1 MQRTGILVTC
11 CENSTE
17 TQQFEDLRHD
27 FDFCCLLLD
36 CLVKVKEIL
45 DTAETNP
52 SMEIA
57 ATTDLYVWIVAHETQ
72 TTQKMFPLFSSC
84 HSCHFLV
91 FVSLLSRSLPD
102 ADGDEMTAFRMTEP
116 LHGQKM
122 YVELLG

>member
-1 MQRTGILVTC
+1 VKTLQKHNI
-11 CENSTE
+11 

-27 FDFCCLLLD
+27 FDFCCLLLH
-36 CLVKVKEIL
+36 CLVKEIL

-57 ATTDLYVWIVAHETQ
+57 ATTDLYVWIVWPMRHRQPEDV
-72 TTQKMFPLFSSC
+72 PLVFFLSSC
-84 HSCHFLV
+84 LL